1 MSDAVGADPG
11 SAAGGASAAA
21 AAEDLAR
28 LRRLILAAEQDRLD
42 EIERRLDDPDVRAEE
57 LSVLLPDAL
66 ARAAHDGNRLG
77 KALSGVVDEAL
88 DASVKKN
95 RQRLAQVLAP
105 AMGPAIRRAIT
116 EALRAMVDSFNQVLQ
131 HSFSL
136 RALRW
141 RVEAWRTGT
150 PFAEVVLSHS
160 LVFRVEQIFL
170 VHRESGLLLQ
180 HVAADG
186 RAAQD
191 GDLVSGMLTAIQD
204 FVRDSFSIGADE
216 AVDTMRV
223 GNLTV
228 WVEQGVRA
236 YAAAVI
242 RGTPPIE
249 FRGVLRDA
257 LETIH
262 LEFIDALETFSGDA
276 EPFEDARHHLE
287 GCLHMQ
293 VAAGRERRD
302 WLAPAAAGGVVLFVV
317 AVWLALSWHAG
328 RRWDAYLARLGQEP
342 GILVV
347 SEHGGVRRSSIAGL
361 ADPHAADPVKL
372 LADAGLDPARVS
384 SRWKPYVAQEP
395 SIVLARA
402 RAVLQPPGT
411 VTLELSD
418 GALLARGSAPH
429 RWIKTAGARAV
440 TIPGV
445 LAFDANHTVDEDLA
459 AMRPARDRLEA
470 VVLRFDVGSAELPHQ
485 ETAMFDRAA
494 TALQE
499 IAAVARE
506 RDIALRIDVIGRT
519 DGTGPEAANVWLS
532 RARAEQVASRLE
544 TMGMR
549 EFAIA
554 IQGLGASQPLR
565 SEISADNRAYNRS
578 VTFRVAVQQ

>member
-1 MSDAVGADPG
+1 VTDAVDADPG
-11 SAAGGASAAA
+11 SAAAGARPAAA
-21 AAEDLAR
+21 TEDLDR
-28 LRRLILAAEQDRLD
+28 LRRLILAAEQDRLA
-42 EIERRLDDPDVRAEE
+42 EIERRLDDPGVRTEE

-77 KALSGVVDEAL
+77 KALSGVVDDAL
-88 DASVKKN
+88 DASIK
-95 RQRLAQVLAP
+95 RSRTRLAQVLAP

-141 RVEAWRTGT
+141 RVEAWRTGR

-186 RAAQD
+186 ASAQD

-204 FVRDSFSIGADE
+204 FVRDSFSVGADE

-228 WVEQGVRA
+228 WVEQGGRA
-236 YAAAVI
+236 YVAAVI
-242 RGTPPIE
+242 RGTPPIAL
-249 FRGVLRDA
+249 RGVLRDA

-262 LEFIDALETFSGDA
+262 LEFAEALEAFSGDSA
-276 EPFEDARHHLE
+276 PFEDARHHLE
-287 GCLHMQ
+287 GCLQMQ
-293 VAAGRERRD
+293 VASDRERRH
-302 WLAPAAAGGVVLFVV
+302 WLAPAVAGGVGLFVV
-317 AVWLALSWHAG
+317 AVWLALSWRAA
-328 RRWDAYLARLGQEP
+328 RRWDAYITRLAQEP

-347 SEHGGVRRSSIAGL
+347 SEHGGMRRSSVAGL
-361 ADPHAADPVKL
+361 ADPYAADPVKL
-372 LADAGLDPARVS
+372 LAGFGLDPDRVS
-384 SRWKPYVAQEP
+384 CRWKPYVSQEP

-411 VTLELSD
+411 VTLGLSNETLS
-418 GALLARGSAPH
+418 AKGSAPH
-429 RWIKTAGARAV
+429 RWITAASARAATV
-440 TIPGV
+440 PGV
-445 LAFDANHTVDEDLA
+445 LKFDANHIVDEDLA
-459 AMRPARDRLEA
+459 AMGPARDRLEA
-470 VVLRFDVGSAELPHQ
+470 VVLRFDVGSAELPRR
-485 ETAMFDRAA
+485 ELAMFDRAA
-494 TALQE
+494 AALQE

-506 RDIALRIDVIGRT
+506 KGIAVRIDVVGHT

-532 RARAEQVASRLE
+532 RARAEGVVSRLE
-544 TMGMR
+544 ARGVRAFT
-549 EFAIA
+549 FA
-554 IQGLGASQPLR
+554 IQGIGASQPLR
-565 SEISADNRAYNRS
+565 SEVSADSQSYNRS
-578 VTFRVAVQQ
+578 VTFRVAAQP